1 MGAPWTR
8 EVLRGLS
15 IRADAVRH
23 AGKGITRK
31 ICKEQLGMAALD
43 PGEYVADRTLVITRE
58 FAAPR
63 RLVFKAWTDPA
74 HAARWGGPRG
84 YTATQMTGDLRPG
97 GRWRTCLRRDEDGK
111 ELWQGGVYRE
121 VVPMERLVFTF
132 AWDDDRKAGRADMLV
147 TVTFAD
153 KDGGTE
159 MVFLQQGFA
168 AVPERDGHRGGWNSS
183 FDRLGELVE
192 G

>member
-1 MGAPWTR
+1 MSRNYAA
-8 EVLRGLS
+8 E
-15 IRADAVRH
+15 ADDELL
-23 AGKGITRK
+23 ITRFFK
-31 ICKEQLGMAALD
+31 
-43 PGEYVADRTLVITRE
+43 
-58 FAAPR
+58 APR
-63 RLVFKAWTDPA
+63 ALVWEAWTVKERA
-74 HAARWGGPRG
+74 LKWSGPRN
-84 YTATQMTGDLRPG
+84 YPVVESDHDIRPG
-97 GRWRTCLRRDEDGK
+97 GAWRSCLRGADGAD
-111 ELWQGGVYRE
+111 LWQGGVYRE